1 MYKESAHLHG
11 STDAVC
17 MQAHGIM
24 TNHPNPIPMTTN
36 SPLSWPP
43 ENPWPTAP
51 DDALWS
57 HPGSNIV
64 LDFHGDPA
72 QAAVTV
78 LSDGNHHMALE
89 EVLRDFAR
97 SHPDMSGVFY
107 LTLPPGVLLQIFR
120 CGAVRLG
127 NLRLQLAPHVLV
139 SPPALFDSLAQSG
152 QVSGHVPF
160 MRSRGNVLLVRKG
173 NPKSIRDISSLYRDD
188 LRLFISNPRT
198 EAASHS
204 VYRETLLQLCAVK
217 RLDVAVLASMLDGA
231 GGRVLHGQTIHHR
244 EAPQALASGNA
255 DAAILYYH
263 LALRYTRIFPD
274 LFEIVALDG
283 GDLQPAS
290 IPWNVTS
297 HFHAG
302 VVRDGGE
309 WGGKLLEHLMSS
321 RVTEIYHSHG
331 LLRPQE

>member
-1 MYKESAHLHG
+1 
-11 STDAVC
+11 
-17 MQAHGIM
+17 
-24 TNHPNPIPMTTN
+24 MTTDN
-36 SPLSWPP
+36 PLSWPP

-51 DDALWS
+51 DDALWT
-57 HPGSNIV
+57 HPGSNIA

-89 EVLRDFAR
+89 ETLRDFAWK
-97 SHPDMSGVFY
+97 HPEMNGVFY

-120 CGAVRLG
+120 CRAVRLG
-127 NLRLQLAPHVLV
+127 NLRLQLTPHVLV
-139 SPPALFDSLAQSG
+139 SPPGLFDSLAQSG
-152 QVSGHVPF
+152 HVSGHVPF

-173 NPKSIRDISSLYRDD
+173 NPKLIRDVSSLYRND

-204 VYRETLLQLCAVK
+204 VYRETLLQLGAARNLDIAVM
-217 RLDVAVLASMLDGA
+217 AGMLDGA

-283 GDLQPAS
+283 GDPQPAS
-290 IPWNVTS
+290 NLWNVTS
-297 HFHAG
+297 RFHAG
-302 VVRDGGE
+302 VVGDGGE
-309 WGGKLLEHLMSS
+309 WGEKLLEHLTSP
-321 RVTEIYHSHG
+321 RVTDIYHRHG
-331 LLRPQE
+331 LLRPEE